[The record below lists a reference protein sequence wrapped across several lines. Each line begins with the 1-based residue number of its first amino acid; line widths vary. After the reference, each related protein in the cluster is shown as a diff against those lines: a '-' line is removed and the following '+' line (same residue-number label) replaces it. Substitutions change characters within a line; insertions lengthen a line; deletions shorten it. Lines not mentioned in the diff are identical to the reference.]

1 MNILMM
7 TNTFTPHVGGVARS
21 VEGYT
26 DAFRRLGHRVLVAA
40 PLFKGAP
47 AGERDVVRF
56 PAVRDFNGSDFS
68 VPVPKP
74 LGLLSSLKAFRP
86 EVVHAHHPFLL
97 GGTALRVATA
107 RDLPLV
113 FTHHTLYEQYTHYV
127 PGDSQ
132 ALKRFAID
140 LVTGYCN
147 LCDAVIAP
155 SRAVGRLLEER
166 GVRSPIAVIPTG
178 IRTDV
183 FARGD
188 GRAFRRRLG
197 IPERAF
203 VVGHVGRLAPEKNLG
218 FLTEAVARFLQGRD
232 DACFVLVGA
241 GPAGRDIRAQLEEAG
256 LAERLI
262 ATGVLQQ
269 PALAAA
275 YRAMDVFAFAS
286 RTETQGMVLCEAMAA
301 GVPVVALE
309 ATGADELVVDERNG
323 RLLRREDGERYAAAL
338 AWVADLDPEA
348 RRAIGEAAGRS
359 ARAFDIAGLARQT
372 LDLYGTLAAG
382 APARRRDATPF
393 PSAARRVRGEW
404 RLLYN
409 LARAAGDSMRPNA
422 VWEIGPAGDG
432 GAPGPSLETAVPPL
446 VDAPRPSR
454 KARFLGWIWSA
465 CLRLQCATWRKH
477 CEGLERLD
485 RVLADGRPVLF
496 CFWHGK
502 YVPLFALLRGRP
514 ACVFT
519 TQSARGEVIAEV
531 CRRFGYACV
540 QVPARSQG
548 QAYEIMR
555 RALSRHAERRH
566 RRGWAARPLPPR
578 QARGGEARLRA
589 RLSRGPGLR
598 ERASQTRLPAPLG
611 SAGAARALHP
621 RRPGRRRTPGGARG
635 ARRRVGPC
643 PGRPVAHGLGG
654 ARQAWR
660 AARRDHGAPGRSA
673 GLARRGRTD
682 PVGRRP
688 ADIKQRRQVTT
699 WLGFPCQPSSSMP
712 SPICPM
718 RS

>member
-47 AGERDVVRF
+47 SGERDVVRF

-74 LGLLSSLKAFRP
+74 LGLLSGLKAFRP

-113 FTHHTLYEQYTHYV
+113 FTHHTLYDQYTHYV

-155 SRAVGRLLEER
+155 SRAVGRLIEER

-218 FLTEAVARFLQGRD
+218 FLTEAVARFLQRRD
-232 DACFVLVGA
+232 DACFLLVGA
-241 GPAGRDIRAQLEEAG
+241 GPTGRDIRAQLEEVG

-323 RLLRREDGERYAAAL
+323 RLLRREGGERYAAAL

-359 ARAFDIAGLARQT
+359 ARAFDIAVLARQT
-372 LDLYGTLAAG
+372 LDLYRALAAG

-393 PSAARRVRGEW
+393 PSAARRLRGEW

-409 LARAAGDSMRPNA
+409 VARAAGDSMRRNA
-422 VWEIGPAGDG
+422 VWEIGPGGDA
-432 GAPGPSLETAVPPL
+432 GAPDPSLETAVPPWG
-446 VDAPRPSR
+446 DAPRPSH
-454 KARFLGWIWSA
+454 KARLLGWIWSA

-477 CEGLERLD
+477 CEGLDRLD

-519 TQSARGEVIAEV
+519 TQSPRGEVIAEV

-548 QAYEIMR
+548 QAYDIMR
-555 RALSRHAERRH
+555 RALSRHANGGIAVDGPLGPYHRVKRGAVKLASELGYLVVPASASARRKRVFRH
-566 RRGWAARPLPPR
+566 RWDRLELPGLFTHVGLAVGEPLEVPAGLGAESAQALALQLRTALEALDRRGEQLAGITACPPDR
-578 QARGGEARLRA
+578 RALRA
-589 RLSRGPGLR
+589 
-598 ERASQTRLPAPLG
+598 
-611 SAGAARALHP
+611 AG
-621 RRPGRRRTPGGARG
+621 GRTPSA
-635 ARRRVGPC
+635 AD
-643 PGRPVAHGLGG
+643 RP
-654 ARQAWR
+654 
-660 AARRDHGAPGRSA
+660 
-673 GLARRGRTD
+673 
-682 PVGRRP
+682 
-688 ADIKQRRQVTT
+688 I
-699 WLGFPCQPSSSMP
+699 
-712 SPICPM
+712 
-718 RS
+718 